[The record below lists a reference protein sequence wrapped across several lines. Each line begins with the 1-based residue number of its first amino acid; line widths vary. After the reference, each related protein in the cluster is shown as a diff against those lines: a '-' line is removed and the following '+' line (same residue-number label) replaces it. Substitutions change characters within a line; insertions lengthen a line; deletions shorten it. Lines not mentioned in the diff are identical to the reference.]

1 MLFDLRGRHR
11 RRAVKVIYIGL
22 ALLIGG
28 GLVLFGVGTGSG
40 GGGGLLNAASENG
53 GSGGTSFANQI
64 KKYEKTLQKQ
74 PTNVAAW
81 EKLTLAQLHEAGGE
95 AYVNA
100 STGAPTAKG
109 KELFS
114 KASRSW
120 ESYLAQNPPKPST
133 ELAKLMVRVYGV
145 EGLNQPAAAVQV
157 LQLVVAAEP
166 NSASFYSQLA
176 EFAYKAKNVRVG
188 DLAAAKAVS
197 AASGIEERIRND
209 QEEPRR
215 RNIHDDDQRDDVHGQ
230 VQRQRRHR
238 SHRRE
243 NDASAGE
250 DLHDEEQIGP
260 RALASARIAAE
271 PATGAGTLQ
280 GR

>member
-11 RRAVKVIYIGL
+11 RRLVKVIYVGL
-22 ALLIGG
+22 ALLVGG
-28 GLVLFGVGTGSG
+28 GLVLFGVGAGT
-40 GGGGLLNAASENG
+40 GGGGLLDAATENE
-53 GSGGTSFANQI
+53 GSGGTSFADQI
-64 KKYEKTLQKQ
+64 KKYEKTLKTQ
-74 PTNVAAW
+74 PTNIAAW

-120 ESYLAQNPPKPST
+120 ESYLALNPPKPNA
-133 ELAKLMVRVYGV
+133 ELAKLMVRVYGA
-145 EGLNQPAAAVQV
+145 EGLNQPASAVQV

-176 EFAYKAKNVRVG
+176 EYAYKAKNPRVG

-197 AASGIEERIRND
+197 LAPPARRAALKKEFETIKKSPEGETFTTTTNGTTYTGKTNGSGGI
-209 QEEPRR
+209 QATA
-215 RNIHDDDQRDDVHGQ
+215 
-230 VQRQRRHR
+230 VQTTPP
-238 SHRRE
+238 
-243 NDASAGE
+243 ASK
-250 DLHDEEQIGP
+250 
-260 RALASARIAAE
+260 
-271 PATGAGTLQ
+271 TKTK
-280 GR
+280 